1 MFSPDRKTFAFSILC
16 AALLSACANE
26 TDLDQDLCLD
36 GGTAETAAGD
46 WKVAFIDL
54 SAASASTIA
63 RYRDTEVTD
72 GWGAPSQW
80 IQSADFDA
88 GRQRFIESGI
98 HPAGTVYTDEKGMVL
113 YRSPPTQ
120 DSLEA
125 MCASLPAQA
134 KLILLK
140 PTAAPDESN

>member
-1 MFSPDRKTFAFSILC
+1 MFSPDRKTFVFPILC
-16 AALLSACANE
+16 AALLSACASE
-26 TDLDQDLCLD
+26 TDLDQDWCLD
-36 GGTAETAAGD
+36 AGIAETAEGE

-63 RYRDTEVTD
+63 LYRDTEVTD

-80 IQSADFDA
+80 IQSADFDE

-98 HPAGTVYTDEKGMVL
+98 HPAGTVYTDEEGMVL

-120 DSLEA
+120 DSLQA
-125 MCASLPAQA
+125 LCASIPAQA

>member
-1 MFSPDRKTFAFSILC
+1 MFSPDRKTFAFPILC
-16 AALLSACANE
+16 VALFSACANE

-36 GGTAETAAGD
+36 GGTAVAAEGE

-54 SAASASTIA
+54 SAASASTVA

-98 HPAGTVYTDEKGMVL
+98 HPAGTLYTDEEGLVL

-125 MCASLPAQA
+125 VCAALPSEA

>member
-1 MFSPDRKTFAFSILC
+1 MLPLLRKTSALSVLC
-16 AALLSACANE
+16 LVSLTACANKA
-26 TDLDQDLCLD
+26 DLDQDLCL
-36 GGTAETAAGD
+36 GGATAEAAGSG

-63 RYRDTEVTD
+63 HFRDTEVTE

-80 IQSADFDA
+80 IQSGDMAA
-88 GRQRFIESGI
+88 GRQRFLESEV
-98 HPAGTVYTDEKGMVL
+98 HPAGTLYTEVNGEVL

-120 DSLEA
+120 NSLEA
-125 MCASLPAQA
+125 VCASLPAKA
-134 KLILLK
+134 RLILLK

>member
-1 MFSPDRKTFAFSILC
+1 MFSPDRKTFAFPILC
-16 AALLSACANE
+16 VALLSACANE
-26 TDLDQDLCLD
+26 TDLDQDLCFD
-36 GGTAETAAGD
+36 GGTAEAAESE

-54 SAASASTIA
+54 SAAPASTVA

-98 HPAGTVYTDEKGMVL
+98 HPAGTLYTDEEGLVL

-125 MCASLPAQA
+125 VCAALPSEA